1 MHVRA
6 LPLPDPGPPDVRS
19 PVRLLLRTAA
29 QQWRPMAV
37 GTSFGCAWMLTQAV
51 LPAAVGE
58 ALDEGVLAGDA
69 DALLRWAGV
78 VLALAVV
85 TTVAA
90 VLRHRFAVTNW
101 LTACFRTLQQVGRH
115 TARAGTGVTARLP
128 QGEVL
133 ASTSSDGPRV
143 GDAFDVTQRS
153 VASVLAVVVVAV
165 LVLRTSVPLGLIV
178 LLGIP
183 AVLAALL
190 VLLRPLQERQR
201 RQRELSGQLT
211 ALGTDTVRGLRIL
224 RGVGGEEVFLARYR
238 DKSQQVRAAGV
249 RVAAWESALE
259 ALQVLV
265 PGLLVAAL
273 VWAGAR
279 ATVRGEIS
287 PGELVALY
295 GYAAFLTS
303 PLRMLVETADKYARA
318 LVAARRLVTMLE
330 VPPRLADAPAAEQ
343 EHPPAGALAEA
354 ASGVVAAPGEL
365 TVVVTD
371 PPELAGPLGRR
382 LARFDD
388 GDDPGGGATLA
399 GVPLRRVPVAEV
411 RRRVVLAEDDAQ
423 LFSGTL
429 REQVDPEGR
438 HGDAE
443 VLEALRVADATEL
456 LDLVDGG
463 LRGAVTERGRSLS
476 GGQRQR
482 LALARVLLRD
492 PEVLVLVEPTSA
504 VDAHTEARIAERLRR
519 ARAGRTTLVAS
530 ASPLVLPHADTVHWA
545 PGGRVVASGR
555 HAELLEREPGYR
567 RFVTRDA
574 AAGTGDGSTGTG
586 TRTGGAAPGA
596 AVDAREGTGAL
607 TVRPRRPVPAP
618 LPGEETP

>member
-1 MHVRA
+1 MRD
-6 LPLPDPGPPDVRS
+6 LPLKDPGTPDVRS
-19 PVRLLLRTAA
+19 PLRLLLRTAA
-29 QQWRPMAV
+29 QQRRSMAI
-37 GTSFGCAWMLTQAV
+37 GTAFGCAWMLAQAV
-51 LPAAVGE
+51 LPAAVGK
-58 ALDEGVLAGDA
+58 ALDEGVLAGDDA
-69 DALLRWAGV
+69 ALLRWAGV
-78 VLALAVV
+78 VLALALV

-90 VLRHRFAVTNW
+90 VLRHRYAVTNW

-115 TARAGTGVTARLP
+115 TARAGTAVTGRLP

-143 GDAFDVTQRS
+143 GDAFDVTQRA
-153 VASVLAVVVVAV
+153 VASVLAVAVVAL
-165 LVLRTSVPLGLIV
+165 LVLRTSVPLGLVV

-183 AVLAALL
+183 AVLVVLL
-190 VLLRPLQERQR
+190 VLLRPLKARQQH
-201 RQRELSGQLT
+201 QRELSGQLT
-211 ALGTDTVRGLRIL
+211 TLGTDTVRGLRIL
-224 RGVGGEEVFLARYR
+224 RGVGGEEVFLTRYR

-249 RVAAWESALE
+249 RVAAWESGLE

-303 PLRMLVETADKYARA
+303 PLRMLVEAADKYARA
-318 LVAARRLVTMLE
+318 LVAARRLVTLLE
-330 VPPRLADAPAAEQ
+330 VPPLLTEPARP
-343 EHPPAGALAEA
+343 EHPPAGPLADPV
-354 ASGVVAAPGEL
+354 SGVVAAPGEL
-365 TVVVTD
+365 TVVVSD
-371 PPELAGPLGRR
+371 PPELAAPLGRR

-388 GDDPGGGATLA
+388 SGDPAGSGDEGVALG

-411 RRRVVLAEDDAQ
+411 RRRVLLAEDDAQ

-429 REQVDPEGR
+429 REQVDPEGA
-438 HGDAE
+438 HGDAQ
-443 VLEALRVADATEL
+443 VLAAMEVADATGIV
-456 LDLVDGG
+456 DLVDGG
-463 LRGAVTERGRSLS
+463 LRGVVTERGRSLS

-482 LALARVLLRD
+482 LALARALLRD

-504 VDAHTEARIAERLRR
+504 VDAHTEARIAARLRA

-530 ASPLVLPHADTVHWA
+530 GSPLVAPHADTVHWLR
-545 PGGRVVASGR
+545 GGRLVASGR
-555 HAELLEREPGYR
+555 HADLLADPAYR

-574 AAGTGDGSTGTG
+574 GGEGDAHGAPTAGGVPAQPT
-586 TRTGGAAPGA
+586 A
-596 AVDAREGTGAL
+596 
-607 TVRPRRPVPAP
+607 RRPVPAP
-618 LPGEETP
+618 LPGQET

>member
-1 MHVRA
+1 MRE
-6 LPLPDPGPPDVRS
+6 LPLADPGAPDVRS
-19 PVRLLLRTAA
+19 PLRLLLRTAA
-29 QQWRPMAV
+29 QQWRPLAV
-37 GTSFGCAWMLTQAV
+37 GTAFGCAWMLTQAV
-51 LPAAVGE
+51 LPAAVGK
-58 ALDEGVLAGDA
+58 ALDEGVLAGD
-69 DALLRWAGV
+69 DGALLRWSAL
-78 VLALAVV
+78 VLALAVA
-85 TTVAA
+85 TTLAA
-90 VLRHRFAVTNW
+90 VARHYYGVTNW

-115 TARAGTGVTARLP
+115 TARAGTAVTARLP

-133 ASTSSDGPRV
+133 ASTASDGPRLA
-143 GDAFDVTQRS
+143 DAFDVTQRA

-183 AVLAALL
+183 AVLVALL

-201 RQRELSGQLT
+201 RQRELTGQLT

-224 RGVGGEEVFLARYR
+224 RGVGGEDLFLSRYR
-238 DKSQQVRAAGV
+238 AKSQQVRAAGV
-249 RVAAWESALE
+249 RVAVWESALE

-279 ATVRGEIS
+279 ATVRGEIT
-287 PGELVALY
+287 PGDLVALY

-303 PLRMLVETADKYARA
+303 PLRMLVEAADKYARA

-330 VPPRLADAPAAEQ
+330 VPPLLADAPAGRLQ
-343 EHPPAGALAEA
+343 HPPAGPLADP

-365 TVVVTD
+365 TVVVSD
-371 PPELAGPLGRR
+371 PPEDAGPLGRR
-382 LARFDD
+382 LARFEDAPAT
-388 GDDPGGGATLA
+388 GTGAGTGEEEEVTLS

-429 REQVDPEGR
+429 REQVDPENL
-438 HGDAE
+438 HTDAE
-443 VLEALRVADATEL
+443 VLEVLRVADATEVV
-456 LDLVDGG
+456 DLVDGG
-463 LRGAVTERGRSLS
+463 LRGAVAERGRSLS

-504 VDAHTEARIAERLRR
+504 VDAHTEARIAGRLRT

-530 ASPLVLPHADTVHWA
+530 ASPLVLPQADTVHWVRD
-545 PGGRVVASGR
+545 GRVVASGT
-555 HAELLEREPGYR
+555 HADLLARDAGYR

-574 AAGTGDGSTGTG
+574 AAGPSAGGSTG
-586 TRTGGAAPGA
+586 A
-596 AVDAREGTGAL
+596 
-607 TVRPRRPVPAP
+607 VPAQS
-618 LPGEETP
+618 GG

>member
-1 MHVRA
+1 MRD
-6 LPLPDPGPPDVRS
+6 LPLKDPGTPDVRS
-19 PVRLLLRTAA
+19 PLRLLLRTAA
-29 QQWRPMAV
+29 QQRRSMAI
-37 GTSFGCAWMLTQAV
+37 GTAFGCAWMLAQAV
-51 LPAAVGE
+51 LPAAVGR
-58 ALDEGVLAGDA
+58 ALDEGVLAGDDA
-69 DALLRWAGV
+69 ALLRWAGV
-78 VLALAVV
+78 VLALAAVS
-85 TTVAA
+85 TVAA
-90 VLRHRFAVTNW
+90 VLRHRYAVTNW

-115 TARAGTGVTARLP
+115 TAHAGTAVTARLP

-143 GDAFDVTQRS
+143 GDAFDVTQRA
-153 VASVLAVVVVAV
+153 VASVLAVVLVAV

-183 AVLAALL
+183 AVLVVL
-190 VLLRPLQERQR
+190 VLLLRPLKARQQH
-201 RQRELSGQLT
+201 QRELSGQLT
-211 ALGTDTVRGLRIL
+211 ALGTDTVRGLRVL
-224 RGVGGEEVFLARYR
+224 RGVGGEEVFLTRYR
-238 DKSQQVRAAGV
+238 EQSQRVRAAGV
-249 RVAAWESALE
+249 RVAAWESGLE

-287 PGELVALY
+287 PGQLVALY
-295 GYAAFLTS
+295 GYAAFLTA

-318 LVAARRLVTMLE
+318 LVAARRLVTLLG
-330 VPPRLADAPAAEQ
+330 VPPRLADAPESEQ
-343 EHPPAGALAEA
+343 QHPPAGALADP
-354 ASGVVAAPGEL
+354 ASGVLAAPGEL
-365 TVVVTD
+365 TAVVSD
-371 PPELAGPLGRR
+371 PPELAAPLLRR

-388 GDDPGGGATLA
+388 SGDEPGATLA
-399 GVPLRRVPVAEV
+399 GVPLRSVPVAQV

-438 HGDAE
+438 HTDAQ
-443 VLEALRVADATEL
+443 VLAAMEVADATDL

-463 LRGAVTERGRSLS
+463 LAGTVTERGRSLS

-504 VDAHTEARIAERLRR
+504 VDAHTEARIAARLRA
-519 ARAGRTTLVAS
+519 ARAGRTTLVAT
-530 ASPLVLPHADTVHWA
+530 ASPLVLPHADTVQWA
-545 PGGRVVASGR
+545 PGGRVAATGR
-555 HAELLEREPGYR
+555 HADLLAEHPGYR

-574 AAGTGDGSTGTG
+574 GDGDAHDAPTA
-586 TRTGGAAPGA
+586 GAVPAQPTA
-596 AVDAREGTGAL
+596 
-607 TVRPRRPVPAP
+607 RRPVPAP
-618 LPGEETP
+618 LPAPLPGQET